1 MGSRF
6 LFGDSEPFEGGYD
19 FLAALRRFVQAS
31 SRVLSLSHEAD
42 ELERTL
48 GDRAHEHLHAIDALQ
63 AFFDGLNDA
72 ITERAARSG
81 APQLIGPYAS
91 QLLEQVEALAA
102 RARASRANDL
112 DVDQVAATS
121 RIHERRAEIRSVLAD
136 YLLADPLPVLS
147 WALSLGLSG
156 TAPHGTVI
164 LEHPGELTTSFGL
177 DVMRNGSWGR
187 ARKIGEVSP
196 GLTLQVGYKKAFLR
210 SSLHPDIV
218 TLDEMAIAALELGPD
233 SMELHLRR
241 KLDAS
246 RDAFVLTIDPD
257 EQTGASI
264 VKITRFEERGNTEAP
279 FIAQGEEAARVEEL
293 AALLRRECAALIGQ
307 KTRLLSAQLDGHD
320 VFERNLVSVV
330 LQRISDRLAKTA
342 EEVSRRS
349 PNPQEL
355 SLKYERDDGR
365 REELYLKKAELL
377 QMVAA
382 LPPEA
387 LRMYQHLAFL
397 PLPSVRPELQ
407 IVPHDESHPADER
420 ASSPPR
426 PSVLPP
432 PKRKW

>member
-6 LFGDSEPFEGGYD
+6 LFGDSEPFDGGYD

-31 SRVLSLSHEAD
+31 SRVWALSHVAD

-63 AFFDGLNDA
+63 VFFDGLNDA

-81 APQLIGPYAS
+81 ASQLVGPYAS
-91 QLLEQVEALAA
+91 QLLEYVEALAA
-102 RARASRANDL
+102 KARASRAKDL

-121 RIHERRAEIRSVLAD
+121 KIQEKRAEIRSVLAE

-164 LEHPGELTTSFGL
+164 LENPGELTTSFAL
-177 DVMRNGSWGR
+177 DVARDGTWGR
-187 ARKIGEVSP
+187 ARKIGEISP

-218 TLDEMAIAALELGPD
+218 TLDEMVIASLELGPD

-241 KLDAS
+241 RLDAT
-246 RDAFVLTIDPD
+246 RDSFVLTIDPD
-257 EQTGASI
+257 EQTEANV

-279 FIAQGEEAARVEEL
+279 FVAQGDEAARVEEL
-293 AALLRRECAALIGQ
+293 AAILRRECSTLIAH
-307 KTRLLSAQLDGHD
+307 KKRLLSAQLDGHD
-320 VFERNLVSVV
+320 VFERNLVSVL
-330 LQRISDRLAKTA
+330 LQRISDRLAPTA
-342 EEVSRRS
+342 FEVSRRS
-349 PNPQEL
+349 PNPHEL
-355 SLKYERDDGR
+355 SLKYEREDGR
-365 REELYLKKAELL
+365 REELYLRKTELL
-377 QMVAA
+377 QMVAS

-397 PLPSVRPELQ
+397 PLPASRADVHLMKD
-407 IVPHDESHPADER
+407 DEPQRNEAPA
-420 ASSPPR
+420 R
-426 PSVLPP
+426 PSVPPP
-432 PKRKW
+432 PKRKM